1 MLKIEVD
8 KSRAQILH
16 NRDAIGVAIELGI
29 VAGNIYQALKTE
41 APQNAELFRAVLQ
54 TIVKNN
60 DSPIWEADGD
70 QTVVRMPSMKKGG
83 APTDQS

>member
-8 KSRAQILH
+8 KTRAQILH
-16 NRDAIGVAIELGI
+16 SGDAIEVAIEVGI

-41 APQNAELFRAVLQ
+41 NPQNAEAFRKVFQ
-54 TIVKNN
+54 TIVKKD

-70 QTVVRMPSMKKGG
+70 QTIVRMPSMKKGG